1 MYCLKVFLEIECYFA
16 ETLLA
21 HTLHLVCEK
30 ENITAM
36 MYVLIVYLFYI
47 SECIK
52 ECPTKTNMCDI
63 INLNANMKSKE

>member
-1 MYCLKVFLEIECYFA
+1 MNSLEVFLEIECYFA

-21 HTLHLVCEK
+21 HTHHLVCEK

-36 MYVLIVYLFYI
+36 MYVLTVYLFYK
-47 SECIK
+47 SECVK
-52 ECPTKTNMCDI
+52 ECPTMCV